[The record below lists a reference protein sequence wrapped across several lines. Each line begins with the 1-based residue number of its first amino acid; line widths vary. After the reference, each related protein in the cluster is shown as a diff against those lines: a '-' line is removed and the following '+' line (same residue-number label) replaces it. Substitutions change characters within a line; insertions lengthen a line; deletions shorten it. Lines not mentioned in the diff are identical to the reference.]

1 MEKTDGKKR
10 GTEKIDAT
18 VIFLNMLTSVGKTVF
33 HNEHLLTDG
42 SFKETLEVFQTPKF
56 KAHIS
61 SWSQ

>member
-1 MEKTDGKKR
+1 M
-10 GTEKIDAT
+10 
-18 VIFLNMLTSVGKTVF
+18 VIFQNRLTSVGKIFF

-56 KAHIS
+56 KAQTS